1 MNMQLLKMIQK
12 KEEAW
17 RRYRSNTRSNKQRKN
32 YQRIRNDVT
41 TEVRRAK
48 FEYEHRLA
56 KEVKSNPKAFFSY
69 ARSKTTVKENV
80 LFVKKSDGQLTTSL
94 KETCGVLNSEFQ
106 KVFTKPTRSSHSLP
120 SHATPKV
127 KQLTDI
133 DISVG
138 QVKNLM
144 KNLKAQSAAGPDGIH
159 PRVLRECADVLSMP
173 ITIIFEH
180 SLRAGILPT
189 DWKKGNITPIFKKG
203 SKTDPLN
210 YRPISLTSVVCK
222 ILEKL
227 IRCSI
232 MKHLE
237 ENHLLSSHQHG
248 FRSNKSCLTQLL
260 EYLHFVEEMTDN
272 GDCVDAVY
280 LDCSK
285 AFDTVPHDL
294 LLLKLKCVGIDGRT
308 LNWIKDF
315 LTNRQQR
322 VQVKD
327 CCSEWRGVWSG
338 VPQGSVLG
346 PTLFLVYVNDLL
358 DGLRSKG
365 KLFADDVKIYRRM
378 MSPGDRDQLQDDL
391 QKLNEW
397 SSKWKLKFNRD
408 KCNVMH
414 IGRKNPCYNYTMSG
428 STLSTTSQE
437 KDLGIIIPSNM
448 KPSAQVTKAAASANS
463 MLGRIKHTFTCLDRE
478 TLPALYKAL
487 VRPRMEFAI
496 QAWSPY
502 LRKDISKL
510 ERVQRRA
517 TKLIPSIAHLTYQ
530 ERLIQLNMTTLE
542 KRRERGDMIEV
553 FKILKGLDRVNPQGN
568 FLMQEMSSHKQRTR
582 GHSLKLVKPRHRTW
596 KRNQFFSSRVVN
608 AWNKLSAK
616 TVSSRTVNMFKHN
629 YDHYDQNMTRR
640 QPL

>member
-1 MNMQLLKMIQK
+1 
-12 KEEAW
+12 
-17 RRYRSNTRSNKQRKN
+17 
-32 YQRIRNDVT
+32 
-41 TEVRRAK
+41 
-48 FEYEHRLA
+48 
-56 KEVKSNPKAFFSY
+56 
-69 ARSKTTVKENV
+69 
-80 LFVKKSDGQLTTSL
+80 
-94 KETCGVLNSEFQ
+94 
-106 KVFTKPTRSSHSLP
+106 
-120 SHATPKV
+120 
-127 KQLTDI
+127 
-133 DISVG
+133 
-138 QVKNLM
+138 
-144 KNLKAQSAAGPDGIH
+144 
-159 PRVLRECADVLSMP
+159 MP

-237 ENHLLSSHQHG
+237 ENHLLSPHQHG

-391 QKLNEW
+391 QKLDEW

-437 KDLGIIIPSNM
+437 KDLGIIISSNM